1 MDKEIDVRDVMEED
15 GQIIVYGEVA
25 DFHSI
30 QEALKEKGITDF
42 SIAEIQMI
50 PQNEVTLSPEDQE
63 TFEKMIDALE
73 ELEDVQH
80 VFHNVA
86 LED

>member
-1 MDKEIDVRDVMEED
+1 MEEE

-42 SIAEIQMI
+42 QS
-50 PQNEVTLSPEDQE
+50 LRS
-63 TFEKMIDALE
+63 K
-73 ELEDVQH
+73 
-80 VFHNVA
+80 
-86 LED
+86 